1 MSKRINV
8 KSNYYNT
15 VADVIIRGK
24 SGVSIAE
31 YADEWGETKN
41 AREIKSR
48 IVKSYAD
55 DGITVRAADII
66 IKSVTKFTTVHAYKV
81 NASNDA
87 IIAACIAAGLD
98 VVECAESDP
107 DTDEN
112 DTDSDK

>member
-8 KSNYYNT
+8 RANYYNT
-15 VADVIIRGK
+15 TADVIIRDK

-31 YADEWGETKN
+31 YADEWGDTKN
-41 AREIKSR
+41 TREIKNR

-66 IKSVTKFTTVHAYKV
+66 IKSVTKVTTVHTYKV

-87 IIAACIAAGLD
+87 IIAACIAASLD
-98 VVECAESDP
+98 VVECA
-107 DTDEN
+107 DTDT
-112 DTDSDK
+112 DTDTDN

>member
-15 VADVIIRGK
+15 TADVIIRDK

-31 YADEWGETKN
+31 YSDEWGNTKN
-41 AREIKSR
+41 NREIKSR
-48 IVKSYAD
+48 IVKCYAN

-66 IKSVTKFTTVHAYKV
+66 VKSVTKVTTVHNYKV

-87 IIAACIAAGLD
+87 IIAACVAAGLD
-98 VVECAESDP
+98 VVECADT
-107 DTDEN
+107 DTDET
-112 DTDSDK
+112 DTDTDN

>member
-15 VADVIIRGK
+15 SADVIIRDK

-31 YADEWGETKN
+31 YAAEWIDTKN
-41 AREIKSR
+41 TREIKAR
-48 IVKSYAD
+48 IIKSYAD
-55 DGITVRAADII
+55 NGVTVRAADII
-66 IKSVTKFTTVHAYKV
+66 IKSITKVTTVHTYKV

-98 VVECAESDP
+98 VVECADTDT
-107 DTDEN
+107 DTDET
-112 DTDSDK
+112 DTDTDN